1 MKTLYLVRH
10 AKSSWDNASL
20 ADFDRPLN
28 KRGQKAAPF
37 MAKLMRNKNVNP
49 DLIISSP
56 ANRALTT
63 AEIFCE
69 TLGYPQERIEQHV
82 EIYEGGMNHMLQLV
96 RRIPDRYTT
105 AMLFGHNPTLTSFT
119 NFISGQHLENIV
131 TCGVARI
138 DMKSDSWEGTMMDSG
153 ELVWYE
159 YPKKHQRE

>member
-28 KRGQKAAPF
+28 KRGKKAAPF
-37 MAKLMRNKNVNP
+37 MAELMQEKGVSP

-63 AEIFCE
+63 AETFCG
-69 TLGYPQERIEQHV
+69 TLDYPLEKIEKHM
-82 EIYEGGMNHMLQLV
+82 EIYEGGLNHMLQVV
-96 RRIPDRYTT
+96 RRIPDDRPT
-105 AMLFGHNPTLTSFT
+105 AMLFGHNPTLTSFA

-131 TCGVARI
+131 TCGIVRI
-138 DMKSDSWEGTMMDSG
+138 DMKNDSWKETMMDSG

-159 YPKKHQRE
+159 YPRKYQ

>member
-10 AKSSWDNASL
+10 AKSSWDNANT

-28 KRGQKAAPF
+28 KRGEKAAPF
-37 MAKLMRNKNVNP
+37 MAELMQKKCVSP
-49 DLIISSP
+49 DLILSSP

-69 TLGYPQERIEQHV
+69 TLEYPQEKIEQRI
-82 EIYEGGMNHMLQLV
+82 EIYEGGLNHMLQLV
-96 RRIPDRYTT
+96 RRIPDNCSTT
-105 AMLFGHNPTLTSFT
+105 MLFGHNPTLTSFA

-131 TCGVARI
+131 TCGVVRL
-138 DMKSDSWEGTMMDSG
+138 DMNTDSWEETMMNSG

-159 YPKKHQRE
+159 YPKKYQ

>member
-10 AKSSWDNASL
+10 AKSSWDNANL

-28 KRGQKAAPF
+28 KRGKKAAPF
-37 MAKLMRNKNVNP
+37 MAELMQEKGVSP

-63 AEIFCE
+63 AETFCG
-69 TLGYPQERIEQHV
+69 TLDYPLEKIEKHM
-82 EIYEGGMNHMLQLV
+82 EIYEGGLNHMLQVV
-96 RRIPDRYTT
+96 RRIPDDHPT
-105 AMLFGHNPTLTSFT
+105 AMLFGHNPTLTSFA

-131 TCGVARI
+131 TCGIVRI
-138 DMKSDSWEGTMMDSG
+138 DMKNDSWKETMMDSG

-159 YPKKHQRE
+159 YPRKYQ